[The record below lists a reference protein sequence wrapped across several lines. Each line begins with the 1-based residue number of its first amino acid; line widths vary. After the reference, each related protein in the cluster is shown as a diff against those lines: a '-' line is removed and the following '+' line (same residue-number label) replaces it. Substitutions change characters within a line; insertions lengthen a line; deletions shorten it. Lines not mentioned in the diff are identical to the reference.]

1 MSFRKAGRP
10 KSFRNDQNGSMTL
23 EAVLWMPVF
32 LAFFAILADVALMFH
47 SQAVAQRIIQDA
59 HRNASSGWFRTE
71 AAVEA
76 DILAK
81 LQGVSPNARVETE
94 YGSDFVRS
102 TVELPASDLVAVGL
116 FTAFVNLDIP
126 ATAYHRLEIW

>member
-1 MSFRKAGRP
+1 
-10 KSFRNDQNGSMTL
+10 MTM

-47 SQAVAQRIIQDA
+47 GQAMAQRVVQDA
-59 HRNASSGWFRTE
+59 NRNASNGWFRDQ

-81 LQGVSPNARVETE
+81 LQVVSPNASVVTD
-94 YGSDFVRS
+94 YGADYVRS

-116 FTAFVNLDIP
+116 FTAFVNLDVP
-126 ATAYHRLEIW
+126 ASAYHRLEIW